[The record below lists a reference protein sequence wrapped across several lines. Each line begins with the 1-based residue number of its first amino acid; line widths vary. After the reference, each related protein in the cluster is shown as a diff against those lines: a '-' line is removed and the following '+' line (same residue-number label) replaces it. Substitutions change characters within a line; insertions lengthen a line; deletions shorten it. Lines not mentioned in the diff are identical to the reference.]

1 MVTATRQAINACG
14 KAKSSK
20 MKAIQPPETGVMNTV
35 LNDTQETPQE
45 TAGQTPGNELGRRLE
60 QQRAAYL
67 ANPVPDLEQRKK
79 DLLAL
84 KAMLAE
90 NSDAITAAIN
100 ADYGNR
106 SAHETM
112 LAEVIMV
119 IDGVNFALKHLKK
132 WMKIQK
138 REIEFS
144 LYPGARNRVI
154 PQPLGVVGVIV
165 PWNFPIQLTFTPLT
179 YIFAAGNRAMVKMS
193 ENSRNL
199 ARLLMRLSPAYF
211 PKEKLSFF
219 EETGTVGIQFSQ
231 LPFDHLFFTG
241 SGATG
246 KAVMASAAKNLTP
259 VTLELGGKSPAVIA
273 PDFPMKK
280 AVERIM
286 FAKIFNAGQ
295 VCVNV
300 DYVFV
305 PEGRVKEFVEAAKAW
320 VRKHCPD
327 INSPDYTSIIDQR
340 SFERLN
346 AALEDAKAR
355 GAMLI
360 NLAEGQEAAAGS
372 RKMPPHLVLDVA
384 DDMVLME
391 REIFGPILPILPYS
405 DDQQVCEYVNRRDR
419 PLAFYPFTNDKQ
431 LQSFYLEHVMSGG
444 VCVNDALIHPG
455 QHDLPFGG
463 VGASGM
469 GHYHGYE
476 GFATFSKLRPVF
488 YQAGFSALKLLAPPY
503 GKLADKMLNMILKR
517 KL

>member
-1 MVTATRQAINACG
+1 
-14 KAKSSK
+14 
-20 MKAIQPPETGVMNTV
+20 MNTA
-35 LNDTQETPQE
+35 LNDIQTTDQQ
-45 TAGQTPGNELGRRLE
+45 TADSLLRTCLE
-60 QQRAAYL
+60 QQRAAYR
-67 ANPVPDLEQRKK
+67 ANPVPDLAQRKK

-84 KAMLAE
+84 KSMLAE

-119 IDGVNFALKHLKK
+119 IDGINFALKHLKK
-132 WMKIQK
+132 WMRVQK

-179 YIFAAGNRAMVKMS
+179 YIFAAGNRAMIKMS
-193 ENSRNL
+193 ENSPNL
-199 ARLLMRLSPAYF
+199 ARLLIKLAPAWF
-211 PKEKLSFF
+211 PTEKLAFF

-273 PDFPMKK
+273 PDYPMEK

-286 FAKIFNAGQ
+286 YAKIFNAGQ

-300 DYVFV
+300 DYIFV
-305 PEGRVKEFVEAAKAW
+305 PEGRVSEFVQAAKSW

-340 SFERLN
+340 SYERLK
-346 AALEDAKAR
+346 AALADAKNH
-355 GAMLI
+355 GATLI
-360 NLAEGQEAAAGS
+360 DLSEGQESANGM
-372 RKMPPHLVLDVA
+372 RKLAPHLVLDVS
-384 DDMVLME
+384 DEMELMQ
-391 REIFGPILPILPYS
+391 REIFGPILPVLPYG
-405 DDQQVCEYVNRRDR
+405 DQRQVTAFINRHDR
-419 PLAFYPFTNDKQ
+419 PLAFYPFTNDKD
-431 LQSFYLEHVMSGG
+431 LQSYYLDHVMSGG
-444 VCVNDALIHPG
+444 VCVNDALLHPG

-503 GKLADKMLNMILKR
+503 GKLADRMMSFILKR